1 MTEKNIKLEL
11 IKMSDVPLEEIDWL
25 WYPYIAYGKITIM
38 HGNPGDGKTNIALKI
53 ASQCST
59 GETLPGQINMDPI
72 TVIYQTAEDGLGD
85 TIKPRLIDAGADQ
98 ERIFTISEE
107 KEFLDLSDSRI
118 EEAIV
123 ATGAKLLIID
133 PLQAYL
139 GDIDMNNCIAVRNK
153 LKRVVKLAQDYK
165 IAVILIGHLNKAQ
178 GQNSIYRTIGSA
190 DFAAVVRSILVVGR
204 HKDNP
209 SIRVIVQ
216 DKNNAAPEGE
226 SIGFRLDGAKKF
238 EWVDGYGD
246 TTTDDILY
254 TTRSKGRKN
263 TKLDQALAFLNNL
276 FSKNKRLNSAEV
288 YKLANEAGFH
298 NRTLD
303 EAKKYIPN
311 LHSVKS
317 GKNWEWYLEEPED
330 LDLPFEIIDDD
341 ELGGK
346 ENTVPEEGSKYAKVY
361 SEM

>member
-1 MTEKNIKLEL
+1 MIKF
-11 IKMSDVPLEEIDWL
+11 SDVPLEEIDWL

-53 ASQCST
+53 ASQCTT
-59 GETLPGQINMDPI
+59 GEPLPGQITMSPI

-98 ERIFTISEE
+98 ERIFTINED
-107 KEFLDLSDSRI
+107 KRFLELSDSRI
-118 EEAIV
+118 EEAIIK
-123 ATGAKLLIID
+123 TGAKLLIVD
-133 PLQAYL
+133 PLQAYV
-139 GDIDMNNCIAVRNK
+139 GDIDMNSAIEVRRV
-153 LKRVVKLAQDYK
+153 LKPLGKLAAKHK
-165 IAVILIGHLNKAQ
+165 IAVLLIGHLNKAQ
-178 GQNSIYRTIGSA
+178 GQNSIYRGMGSA
-190 DFAAVVRSILVVGR
+190 DFAAAVRSILIVGR

-209 SIRVIVQ
+209 DVRVIVQ

-226 SIGFRLDGAKKF
+226 SIGFRLDGIRKF
-238 EWVDGYGD
+238 EWVDGYGE
-246 TTTDDILY
+246 TTTDDILF
-254 TTRSKGRKN
+254 TTRSRGRKN
-263 TKLDQALAFLNNL
+263 TKLDKALEFLTDL
-276 FSKNKRLNSAEV
+276 FSKTPRMLSTEV

-330 LDLPFEIIDDD
+330 LDLPIEIIDDD
-341 ELGGK
+341 ELGEK
-346 ENTVPEEGSKYAKVY
+346 EKSDPEEGSKYANEY
-361 SEM
+361 SEA